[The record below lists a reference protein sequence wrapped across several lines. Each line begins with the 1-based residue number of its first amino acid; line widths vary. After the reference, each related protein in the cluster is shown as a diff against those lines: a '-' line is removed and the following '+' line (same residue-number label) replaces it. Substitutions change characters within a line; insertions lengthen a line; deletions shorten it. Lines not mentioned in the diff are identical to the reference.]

1 MKHELRSG
9 CPIAASLDILGD
21 RWTLLVLRDMLLD
34 GRSRFSELAANES
47 IATNILSDRLGRLVR
62 LGLIEKVADPEDGR
76 RAIYLPLQPAI
87 DLMPVLA
94 ELVAWGIRY
103 THVPDSPQFAPLVE
117 EKSRRAFVKARMTS
131 LSAKAV

>member
-47 IATNILSDRLGRLVR
+47 IATNILSDRLSRLVH
-62 LGLIEKVADPEDGR
+62 LGLIEKVDDPEDGR

-94 ELVAWGIRY
+94 ELVAWGIQY
-103 THVPDSPQFAPLVE
+103 TQVPDSPQFAPLVE

-131 LSAKAV
+131 LSAKGG